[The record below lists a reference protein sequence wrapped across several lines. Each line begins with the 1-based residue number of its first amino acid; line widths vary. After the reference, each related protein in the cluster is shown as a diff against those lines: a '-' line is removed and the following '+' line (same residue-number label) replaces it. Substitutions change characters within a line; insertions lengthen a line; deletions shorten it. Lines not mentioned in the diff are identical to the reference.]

1 MKRFSV
7 LKSRKTLLKCDIAQ
21 IIISTAAL
29 TNGVI
34 AAQMIVIPRVVTI
47 LYGIAVISSILI
59 IKAAINIKDYYK
71 KKDELYMHM

>member
-71 KKDELYMHM
+71 KKDELYMYM

>member
-47 LYGIAVISSILI
+47 LYSIAVISSILI

-71 KKDELYMHM
+71 KKDELYMYM